1 MTNHRSVEPEPGATG
16 HKHLQNASGGQAGV
30 GQHAPVAA
38 KAASLVA
45 ARSHPLTWRTVLKR
59 ALIAAAAG
67 VAIYLA
73 LPSLTE
79 VLASWPRL
87 STLEPVWSAAAVAAE
102 LASFTCTF
110 ALQRLALRARG
121 WFAVVTAGLTGNAVT
136 GTVPGG
142 GAAGAAVQFEML
154 ATAGFDA
161 DTAVG
166 GLTAFSLLEVGALL
180 GLPILALP
188 AMLAG
193 VPASPGLVH
202 TAFVGIAGF
211 CLVAIFGAMLLRTD
225 RPLAAAGRAAEGL
238 RNRITRGRRPP
249 LTGLDTRLLT
259 ERDTIRSVLG
269 KNWWQA
275 VLLTTGRLGL
285 DFCCLLAALRAT
297 GSDPRP
303 TLVLL
308 AYAAANVIALVPITP
323 GGLGLVEA
331 SLGGLLIL
339 AGVHGGD
346 AFLATLLYRLTSYW
360 LPLLAG
366 PPAYLLFRHRYGGVA
381 PRPARTHPQAGH

>member
-1 MTNHRSVEPEPGATG
+1 M
-16 HKHLQNASGGQAGV
+16 
-30 GQHAPVAA
+30 
-38 KAASLVA
+38 
-45 ARSHPLTWRTVLKR
+45 
-59 ALIAAAAG
+59 
-67 VAIYLA
+67 AIYLV

-87 STLEPVWSAAAVAAE
+87 STLEPAWTAAAVAAE
-102 LASFTCTF
+102 LASFTCYF
-110 ALQRLALRARG
+110 ALQRLALQTRS
-121 WFAVVTAGLTGNAVT
+121 WFAVVTAGLAGNAVT

-161 DTAVG
+161 DTAVA
-166 GLTAFSLLEVGALL
+166 GLTAFSLLNVGALL

-193 VPASPGLVH
+193 APASPGLVH
-202 TAFVGIAGF
+202 TAFVGVAGF
-211 CLVAIFGAMLLRTD
+211 CLVAIFGAILLRTD
-225 RPLAAAGRAAEGL
+225 RPLAAAGRAAESL
-238 RNRITRGRRPP
+238 RNWITRGRRPP

-259 ERDTIRSVLG
+259 DRDTIKSVLD
-269 KNWWQA
+269 KKWWQA
-275 VLLTTGRLGL
+275 ILLTTGRLGF

-303 TLVLL
+303 SLVLL

-339 AGVHGGD
+339 AGVHAGD
-346 AFLATLLYRLTSYW
+346 AFLATLLYRLASYW

-381 PRPARTHPQAGH
+381 RRSASGGGFGERAGPGGRQKAS

>member
-1 MTNHRSVEPEPGATG
+1 VTNSPSVEPESGATA
-16 HKHLQNASGGQAGV
+16 HEHPREAAGGQAGA
-30 GQHAPVAA
+30 GQHAPGAA
-38 KAASLVA
+38 KAASLDA

-59 ALIAAAAG
+59 ALVVAAAG
-67 VAIYLA
+67 VAIYLV

-87 STLEPVWSAAAVAAE
+87 STLEPAWTAAAVAAE
-102 LASFTCTF
+102 LASFTCYF
-110 ALQRLALRARG
+110 ALQRLALQTRS
-121 WFAVVTAGLTGNAVT
+121 WFAVVTAGLAGNAVT

-161 DTAVG
+161 DTAVA
-166 GLTAFSLLEVGALL
+166 GLTAFSLLNVGALL

-193 VPASPGLVH
+193 APASPGLVH
-202 TAFVGIAGF
+202 TAIVGVAGF
-211 CLVAIFGAMLLRTD
+211 CLVAVFGAIILRTD
-225 RPLAAAGRAAEGL
+225 RPLAAAGRAAESL
-238 RNRITRGRRPP
+238 ANRITRGRRPP

-259 ERDTIRSVLG
+259 DRDTIKSVLD
-269 KNWWQA
+269 KKWWQA
-275 VLLTTGRLGL
+275 VLLTTGRLGF

-297 GSDPRP
+297 GTHPRP
-303 TLVLL
+303 SLVLL
-308 AYAAANVIALVPITP
+308 AYAAANIIALVPITP

-339 AGVHGGD
+339 AGVHAGD
-346 AFLATLLYRLTSYW
+346 AFLATLLYRLASYW

-366 PPAYLLFRHRYGGVA
+366 PPAYLLFRHRYAGVA
-381 PRPARTHPQAGH
+381 PRPARRLR